1 MRNQIASIGINQS
14 EETYLLAPKSL
25 YKGEPLSNA
34 SCNALTHD
42 ALTYMAVTVT
52 HSKRGIGQYANGV
65 GGEAL
70 VLRGSPFICVAPPL
84 RLSRPVFGN

>member
-1 MRNQIASIGINQS
+1 MKNNQI
-14 EETYLLAPKSL
+14 
-25 YKGEPLSNA
+25 SNA

-52 HSKRGIGQYANGV
+52 HYKRGMGRYANGV

-70 VLRGSPFICVAPPL
+70 VLRGSPFICGSPSQALTPRFWKSAADYATNQYDQVPSKQFEAW
-84 RLSRPVFGN
+84 

>member
-1 MRNQIASIGINQS
+1 MKNNQI
-14 EETYLLAPKSL
+14 
-25 YKGEPLSNA
+25 SNA

-52 HSKRGIGQYANGV
+52 HYKRGMGRYANGV

-70 VLRGSPFICVAPPL
+70 VLRGSPIIYVAPPL
-84 RLSRPVFGN
+84 TPRFWKLAVDYATNQYDQVPSKQFEAW

>member
-1 MRNQIASIGINQS
+1 MKNNQI
-14 EETYLLAPKSL
+14 
-25 YKGEPLSNA
+25 SNA

-52 HSKRGIGQYANGV
+52 HYKRGMGQYANGV

-70 VLRGSPFICVAPPL
+70 VLRGSPFICGSPSQALTPRFWKLAADYATNQYDQVPSKQFEAW
-84 RLSRPVFGN
+84 